1 LEEAADIGAGMDLAI
16 EDQPVDPGA
25 VAIMGERE
33 AGFVE
38 RQQGQGG
45 LYSERLRSKLI
56 VAFRVKLHKLG
67 SRISENFWRKR
78 FKIR

>member
-1 LEEAADIGAGMDLAI
+1 MQDAADIGAGMGLAI

-25 VAIMGERE
+25 VPVMGQRE

-38 RQQGQGG
+38 RQQGQGRF
-45 LYSERLRSKLI
+45 YSERLRSKLI
-56 VAFRVKLHKLG
+56 VAFRTKLHKLI
-67 SRISENFWRKR
+67 SRISEIFWRKR